1 MFYSAI
7 GGELGSISADS
18 SVTTLRSWSGN
29 VNIQAS
35 HGGSINLT
43 AGYFKVK
50 RGSNTVYAD
59 VATIKV
65 GTGVPSASSL
75 ENGEIYI
82 QY

>member
-1 MFYSAI
+1 M
-7 GGELGSISADS
+7 LGLISVDS
-18 SVTTLRSWSGN
+18 SGTTLRSWSGN

-35 HGGSINLT
+35 SDGSINLT
-43 AGYFKVK
+43 AGHFQVK

-59 VATIKV
+59 VATVKV